1 MNFIQ
6 SGKSKTMADNITIKD
21 LEQRVAVHEKQC
33 EERWTTIFR
42 RIKRQEDALDRIE
55 NRLIAACGAIIVG
68 GGSVIITILI
78 MHN

>member
-1 MNFIQ
+1 
-6 SGKSKTMADNITIKD
+6 MAEITLKD

-33 EERWTTIFR
+33 EERWKTIFR
-42 RIKRQEDALDRIE
+42 RIQRQEDSLERIE
-55 NRLIAACGAIIVG
+55 NILIAACGAIIVG